1 MHGMH
6 IQNQEDMSREAA
18 LFVGELAPHV
28 RATVLALSGELGAG
42 KTTFVQGIARALGVE
57 ESVTSPTFVI
67 MKIYDLIDQPFK
79 RLVHMDAY
87 RLKGKEHLRVL
98 GWGALC
104 ADPGNLICIEWPEK
118 IEGAIPAD
126 AIPVT
131 LRYSGEGRDIFYGT
145 TEDKN
150 THTTPHS

>member
-1 MHGMH
+1 MHT
-6 IQNQEDMSREAA
+6 QEDMRAEAA
-18 LFVGELAPHV
+18 RFVAELAPGT
-28 RATVLALSGELGAG
+28 RATVLPFSGELGAG

-57 ESVTSPTFVI
+57 ERVTSPTFVI
-67 MKIYDLIDQPFK
+67 LKIYNLHDRPFK
-79 RLVHMDAY
+79 HLVHMDAY

-98 GWGALC
+98 GWDALC

-118 IEGAIPAD
+118 IAGAIPAD

-150 THTTPHS
+150 TPKTPHS

>member
-1 MHGMH
+1 MH
-6 IQNQEDMSREAA
+6 IQKTEDMYVEAGRYA
-18 LFVGELAPHV
+18 QTLIPNAH
-28 RATVLALSGELGAG
+28 ATVLTLSGDLGAG
-42 KTTFVQGIARALGVE
+42 KTTFVQGVASVLGVE
-57 ESVTSPTFVI
+57 EPVTSPTFVI
-67 MKIYDLIDQPFK
+67 MKIYDLINQPFK

-98 GWGALC
+98 GWEALC
-104 ADPGNLICIEWPEK
+104 ADPENLICIEWPEK

-145 TEDKN
+145 TEDKK
-150 THTTPHS
+150 TPTTPHS